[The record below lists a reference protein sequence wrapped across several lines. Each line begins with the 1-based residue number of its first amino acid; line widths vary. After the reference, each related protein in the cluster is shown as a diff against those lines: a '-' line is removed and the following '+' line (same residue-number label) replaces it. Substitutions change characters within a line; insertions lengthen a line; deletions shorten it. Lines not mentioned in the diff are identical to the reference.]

1 MTSTLAG
8 SRVGGP
14 PIGLRRRG
22 GSGVDVPRA
31 GPVGFGVDPAFA
43 ASASVPP
50 GLPCAGAVDP
60 STALSVGR
68 GAVPLDP
75 KTEGQ
80 AGRFRRSVAER
91 LNTAPFLAGKAK
103 LQGLHPPTSLVDSH
117 PRVRRWN
124 LPFLPWA
131 FFPLRGPLFPRLERC
146 RARVI
151 PPPVR
156 PPVAPSVRASVPE
169 DLLRNP
175 RAAGVAPLRSLS
187 GERATAASVRP
198 KPAGRLR
205 WPPWG
210 F

>member
-1 MTSTLAG
+1 LEGRQSACADEVVPGWTSLGLVRWDSGSIRLSPPRPRFRPG
-8 SRVGGP
+8 SRALVP
-14 PIGLRRRG
+14 SILRRRCRWVAALYL
-22 GSGVDVPRA
+22 SIRRPR
-31 GPVGFGVDPAFA
+31 GKLA
-43 ASASVPP
+43 AS
-50 GLPCAGAVDP
+50 G
-60 STALSVGR
+60 
-68 GAVPLDP
+68 
-75 KTEGQ
+75 
-80 AGRFRRSVAER
+80 GRFAER

-103 LQGLHPPTSLVDSH
+103 LQGLHPPTSLVCSH

-131 FFPLRGPLFPRLERC
+131 CFPFEALSSRGSSAAALGSSLPRFGHLSG
-146 RARVI
+146 
-151 PPPVR
+151 
-156 PPVAPSVRASVPE
+156 PSVRASGPE